1 MNQASL
7 KHYTRG
13 GQITLHN
20 FRMFT
25 QITNKVTLMVLV
37 IFLFVSGGMLFITVS
52 DYERYVFGEYVWSS
66 VIPLLDE
73 NAETDFIQ
81 PNGKKIKVKY
91 TDVHNAKLIK
101 TVNTVLIIKLIKA
114 IVLGL
119 ITALLTMWGI
129 TIWLKRK
136 GQEQTENLSLRGDVL
151 ASKEMTTKII
161 LKEGSNSDLKLGNL
175 PLIKNGEIM
184 HFLFHGTT
192 RSGKSNAIKDLL
204 DQIRQRGDRVLI
216 YDKGCNLLSEFFH
229 PSHDVLLSPQ
239 DVRTKNWGLWLEC
252 QNAASFDNVAAALI
266 PMSPH
271 LDPFWVNAARIIF
284 SSTAF
289 QMRNDPKRS
298 IAKLLYY
305 LLTPNLDLVQQYLK
319 GTAASTLV
327 SEKIEKT
334 AICIKSTLATYV
346 KSLKYVNDDGENLF
360 SIRQWI
366 KNEKNKQ
373 WLFFT
378 SQGNTHES
386 MKPLLT
392 AWLDIAVNEL
402 ISLPDSMDR
411 RIWVVLDEVYSL
423 QKVPYLQS
431 FLSEAGKFGGCG
443 VIGLQSYSQL
453 EEVYGDKGARIISA
467 LLNTRFLFK
476 EPDPSVAQW
485 SAFNLGEAITEEIHE
500 GISYGANSMR
510 DGISINKVETRKPLV
525 SYSEIMSLAPLNAF
539 VRLPGKY
546 PITPVDFTPK
556 NRQKINPG
564 FILRED
570 NEILIKEIDELIEKS
585 EQSKIVLSEEELKQI
600 YLEDKKKKRGKK
612 NKKAR
617 KEKAEINNEH
627 ALDL

>member
-1 MNQASL
+1 MNQQSL

-25 QITNKVTLMVLV
+25 QITNRVALAVLV
-37 IFLFVSGGMLFITVS
+37 VFLFVSGGMLLATVS
-52 DYERYVFGEYVWSS
+52 DYERYVFGEYVWSN
-66 VIPLLDE
+66 VIPLFNE
-73 NAETDFIQ
+73 KAETDFIQ

-91 TDVHNAKLIK
+91 TDIHDAKLIEK
-101 TVNTVLIIKLIKA
+101 VNTGLIIKLLKA
-114 IVLGL
+114 IIFGSIAAI
-119 ITALLTMWGI
+119 ITMVCI
-129 TIWLKRK
+129 SIWLKRR
-136 GQEQTENLSLRGDVL
+136 GQEQTENLTVRGDVL

-161 LKEGSNSDLKLGNL
+161 LKEGTNSDFKLGNL

-204 DQIRQRGDRVLI
+204 DQIRKRGDRALI
-216 YDKGCNLLSEFFH
+216 YDKGCNLLSEFFQ
-229 PSHDVLLSPQ
+229 PSHDILLSPQ

-252 QNAASFDNVAAALI
+252 QNAASFDNLAAALI
-266 PMSPH
+266 PMSSH

-289 QMRNDPKRS
+289 QMRNDPNRS

-305 LLTPNLDLVQQYLK
+305 LLTPDLDIVQEYLK
-319 GTAASTLV
+319 GTPASTLV

-334 AICIKSTLATYV
+334 AICIKSTLATYI
-346 KSLKYVNDDGENLF
+346 KSLKYVNDQEGELF

-366 KNEKNKQ
+366 KNEKNKH

-402 ISLPDSMDR
+402 ISLPDSSGR
-411 RIWVVLDEVYSL
+411 RIWVILDELYSL
-423 QKVPYLQS
+423 QKLPYLQS
-431 FLSEAGKFGGCG
+431 FLSEAGKFGGCA
-443 VIGLQSYSQL
+443 VIGLQSYAQL
-453 EEVYGDKGARIISA
+453 EEVYGEKGACIISA

-476 EPDPSVAQW
+476 QPDPNVARW
-485 SAFNLGEAITEEIHE
+485 SAFNLGEAITEEVNE

-525 SYSEIMSLAPLNAF
+525 SYSEIMSLAQLNAF

-546 PITPVDFTPK
+546 PITPVDFIPK
-556 NRQKINPG
+556 DRQKINPG

-585 EQSKIVLSEEELKQI
+585 EQSRIVLSEEELKQV
-600 YLEDKKKKRGKK
+600 YLDKKMKRTKKIEKKKKIKTNLVQGT
-612 NKKAR
+612 
-617 KEKAEINNEH
+617 H
-627 ALDL
+627 